1 MGQLVAAFGLSHA
14 PGLTGNP
21 EATTPEKRAKIYG
34 AWSQLK
40 EEFER
45 VRPDILI
52 GVSNDHFQNFH
63 RVQPPFCVG
72 VAESHTFPRA
82 AYAKSLRLTPHPVPG
97 HPEFAQSLLNA
108 ASDDCMDLTYSEEL
122 EFQDEF
128 SIPKHF
134 LDPEDKVPIVP
145 IVTNCLNR
153 NQPTPPSFYRLGQT
167 IARAVRMRPSEERIV
182 VMGTGG
188 LAHDP
193 TGPNWCIIDEQFDRE
208 FLKLLVEG
216 ETESLMKEF
225 TLGRMFKSGK
235 GGTPEILNWFAPLGA
250 VGAGTRA
257 TLLCYEP
264 VPEWATGIGLISWDV

>member
-1 MGQLVAAFGLSHA
+1 MAQLVAAYGLSHA

-21 EATTPEKRAKIYG
+21 EATTPEKKVKIYG
-34 AWSQLK
+34 AWSKLK
-40 EEFER
+40 EHFES
-45 VRPDILI
+45 VKPDILI
-52 GVSNDHFQNFH
+52 GISNDHFQNFH

-72 VAESHTFPRA
+72 VAESHVFPRE
-82 AYAKSLRLTPHPVPG
+82 AYAKSLRLTPHCVSG
-97 HPEFAQSLLNA
+97 HPDFAEFLLRF
-108 ASDDCMDLTYSEEL
+108 ASDECMDLTVSEEL

-134 LDPEDKVPIVP
+134 LDPADKVPIVP
-145 IVTNCLNR
+145 IMTNCLNR
-153 NQPTPPSFYRLGQT
+153 NQPKPESFCRLGSM
-167 IARAVRMRPSEERIV
+167 IHRAIRARPSEERIAI
-182 VMGTGG
+182 MGTGG

-193 TGPNWCIIDEQFDRE
+193 TGPNWCIIDEHFDRQ
-208 FLKLLVEG
+208 FLKLLAEG

-225 TLGRMFKSGK
+225 TLDRMFKSGK

-264 VPEWATGIGLISWDV
+264 VPEWATGIGLMSWNI